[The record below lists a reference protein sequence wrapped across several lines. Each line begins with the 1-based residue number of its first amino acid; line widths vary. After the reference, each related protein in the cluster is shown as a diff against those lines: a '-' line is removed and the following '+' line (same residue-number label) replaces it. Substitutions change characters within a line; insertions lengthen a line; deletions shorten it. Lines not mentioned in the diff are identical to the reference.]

1 VGLCKDK
8 LPPTLNIIKAVNF
21 IGEYYGELMTQVYEE
36 HPETMDRMMVFRE
49 NMEPDLEKRIKGG
62 FRNI

>member
-1 VGLCKDK
+1 LCKDK

-21 IGEYYGELMTQVYEE
+21 IGKYYAELMTQAYEE
-36 HPETMDRMMVFRE
+36 RPDTMDRMMVFRE
-49 NMEPDLEKRIKGG
+49 NMEPDLKKRIKGG